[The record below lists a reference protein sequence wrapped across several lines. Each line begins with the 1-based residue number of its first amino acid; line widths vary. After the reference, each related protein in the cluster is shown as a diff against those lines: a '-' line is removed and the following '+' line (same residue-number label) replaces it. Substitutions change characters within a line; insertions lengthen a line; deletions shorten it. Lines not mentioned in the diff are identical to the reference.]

1 VVVQLAKMNASTGKM
16 LRGLFIRVRLLRR
29 FYTSYVDACTVIHN
43 ILDVSVTETRFIKDT
58 IMNPGSQ
65 ERLFNGLQV

>member
-1 VVVQLAKMNASTGKM
+1 MAQLAKMNASTEKI
-16 LRGLFIRVRLLRR
+16 LRGFFIRVRVLRR
-29 FYTSYVDACTVIHN
+29 FYTSYANACRVIYN
-43 ILDVSVTETRFIKDT
+43 ILDVRVAETRFIKDP